1 MGVGSSNMS
10 ESGSTYC
17 VVVVERV
24 EWVGPYGDMGVYYWP
39 FVGNRLWEGKKE
51 GLVPFFQD
59 YHFGYKQGS
68 YGLHEWSARGSGA
81 LMALSYDPCQRKT

>member
-24 EWVGPYGDMGVYYWP
+24 VEWVNPYGDMGVYYWP
-39 FVGNRLWEGKKE
+39 FVGNRLLGGKKR
-51 GLVPFFQD
+51 GVGPIFPRLPF
-59 YHFGYKQGS
+59 
-68 YGLHEWSARGSGA
+68 WV
-81 LMALSYDPCQRKT
+81 